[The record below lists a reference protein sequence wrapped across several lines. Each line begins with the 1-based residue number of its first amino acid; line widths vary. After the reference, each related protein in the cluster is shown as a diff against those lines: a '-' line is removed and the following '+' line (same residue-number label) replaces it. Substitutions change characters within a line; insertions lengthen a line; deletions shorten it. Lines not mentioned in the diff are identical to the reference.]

1 MPLRFLLTFLLASFS
16 AIAADIPKPFA
27 HYRSEDIRAE
37 GASVQAWADQT
48 TAARTLDRVAGKP
61 RVRLV
66 STPSGEKRIVCLDGR
81 SAIWQASNAWG
92 TLDGDRTIILL
103 ARVASKEDGFLFDG
117 STKSGSAPAQVV
129 AGKWKTAA
137 TVSSE
142 PQPGAWQVLTFVF
155 PKDPPLGGFILGANV
170 AAASGLACDVAEV
183 MVFDQKLDP
192 TQLTEISS
200 KLTANWGT
208 PVDLPNDKQPRDPT
222 FTDDPRVFRT
232 TVRKQHD
239 EGVHTYRIPG
249 LATTPK
255 GTLIAVFDIRHASG
269 GDLPA
274 NIDVGLMR
282 STDNGETWGAMKTI
296 LDFDDKIPNSRG
308 NGVGD
313 PAVLVDQRTGRIIVA
328 ALHSKG
334 NRAWFGSGPG
344 MTEEETGQ
352 FVLTHSDDDGLTW
365 TKSTSINSQIKD
377 PKWNLVFNG
386 PGSGIQLRN
395 GDLVFPAQFKDA
407 NKQPH
412 SCFVASAD
420 GGNTWKISPAAIPGK
435 PPTSESQI
443 VELSDGSLLLTMR
456 NEAHEGKRAWAKWTW
471 KDSIMNGQWSPHWLD
486 VTDPTCMASIIRHPS
501 GKLIFSNPNNPN
513 KRVALTIRTSDDD
526 GKTWSAG
533 KLLDPAFSMYSCLTV
548 LKDGRIGLLYE
559 SGDTAG
565 LVFVRFPLE
574 WTVEA
579 DPVKR

>member
-1 MPLRFLLTFLLASFS
+1 MSLRFFISFLF
-16 AIAADIPKPFA
+16 AIVNATTAEMPKPYA
-27 HYRSEDIRAE
+27 HYRVEGIKSE
-37 GASVQAWADQT
+37 GASVQAWADET
-48 TAARTLDRVAGKP
+48 TPARTLDRIAGKP

-66 STPSGEKRIVCLDGR
+66 STPSGEKRIVRLDGH
-81 SAIWQASNAWG
+81 SALWQTSSSWG
-92 TLDGDRTIILL
+92 TISGERTVVLL
-103 ARVASKEDGFLFDG
+103 TRIAEKSEGFLLDG
-117 STKSGSAPAQVV
+117 STKSGSAPAHLV
-129 AGKWKTAA
+129 AGQWKSAA
-137 TVSSE
+137 TASAT
-142 PQPGAWQVLTFVF
+142 PQPGAWQVIAFSF
-155 PKDPPLGGFILGANV
+155 PKNAPSLGGFILGANV

-183 MVFDQKLDP
+183 LVFDQKLD
-192 TQLTEISS
+192 TSQLTEISS
-200 KLTANWGT
+200 KLTATWGT
-208 PVDLPNDKQPRDPT
+208 PTDLPEDKQLAEPK

-232 TVRKQHD
+232 TVRKQRD

-255 GTLIAVFDIRHASG
+255 GTLITVFDIRHASG

-274 NIDVGLMR
+274 NIDVGMMR
-282 STDNGETWGAMKTI
+282 STDNGETWGTMKTI
-296 LDFDDKIPNSRG
+296 LDFDDKVPNSRG

-328 ALHSKG
+328 ALHSQG

-365 TKSTSINSQIKD
+365 SKPTSINSQIKD
-377 PKWNLVFNG
+377 PQWNLVFNG

-395 GDLVFPAQFKDA
+395 GNLVFAAQFKDT

-412 SCFVASAD
+412 SCFISSND
-420 GGNTWKISPAAIPGK
+420 GGTTWKISPAAIPGK
-435 PPTSESQI
+435 PPTSEAQI
-443 VELSDGSLLLTMR
+443 VELSDGSLLLSMR
-456 NEAHEGKRAWAKWTW
+456 NEARAGKRAWARWTW
-471 KDSIMNGQWSPHWLD
+471 KDNLMNGQWSPHWLD
-486 VTDPTCMASIIRHPS
+486 ITDPTCMASIVRHPS

-513 KRVALTIRTSDDD
+513 KRVAMTIRTSDDD
-526 GKTWSAG
+526 GKSWSPG

-574 WTVEA
+574 WA
-579 DPVKR
+579 IAPAR